1 MLLLALCLS
10 VSDLSRLYLRT
21 TDYMLF
27 NCAQLGLTLKLCSL
41 VITYQKERLRQD
53 SVGPRSGSK
62 LYFLTF
68 LNILIPEGD
77 NSCAFCAEILCD
89 LKKKVGIFTFLPLWC
104 GKMYCYIML
113 LIESSSLSFCQWI
126 LMECIGVLE
135 WVGLLAIRHREN
147 G

>member
-1 MLLLALCLS
+1 MLSLALCLS
-10 VSDLSRLYLRT
+10 VSRLHLRT

-41 VITYQKERLRQD
+41 VITYQKERLQQY
-53 SVGPRSGSK
+53 SVGVRSGSK
-62 LYFLTF
+62 WYFLSMFWSSKVTIVVF
-68 LNILIPEGD
+68 SVQDLHVI
-77 NSCAFCAEILCD
+77 SSVVILC
-89 LKKKVGIFTFLPLWC
+89 FLPLWRDRRAANI
-104 GKMYCYIML
+104 YCYIML
-113 LIESSSLSFCQWI
+113 LIEASRLSLCQWI